1 MHTPDQRAALIAS
14 IRALPDQLA
23 ETVATWSDEQLDYRP
38 APGEWCARQVVHHVA
53 DSHMNAYIRTKLAL
67 SEDTPTVKPYDQ
79 EAWAEMID
87 TTVVPIEESLMLIE
101 ALHARW
107 AALWEGMSEAQYGR
121 AYYHPG
127 SGKTIALDDQLAEYS
142 QHGLD
147 HIEQI
152 ARIAREQGWA

>member
-1 MHTPDQRAALIAS
+1 MHTPDERAAFIAN
-14 IRALPDQLA
+14 IRALPDALA
-23 ETVATWSDEQLDYRP
+23 DTVAAWSDAQLDYRP

-67 SEDTPTVKPYDQ
+67 SEETPTNKPYDQ
-79 EAWAEMID
+79 DAWAEMID
-87 TTVVPIEESLMLIE
+87 TQVIPIEESLLIIE

-107 AALWEGMSEAQYGR
+107 AAIWEHMTDVQYAR

-127 SGKTIALDDQLAEYS
+127 SGKTVMLDDQLAEYS
-142 QHGLD
+142 DHGLN